1 MSEVYQF
8 KISERNRKIFEA
20 IKIGRKKVE
29 TRAATVR
36 YKDIIVG
43 DRVMF
48 TCGKDCFERVI
59 GRVTHFA
66 SVDEMLTKYKVED
79 IDPTRHTADEL
90 KHLYA
95 SFPDYGDKIEKVGI
109 IALEI

>member
-1 MSEVYQF
+1 MKVVHRF
-8 KISERNRKIFEA
+8 KIAANNRKIFEA

-36 YKDIIVG
+36 YKDIAVG
-43 DRVMF
+43 DVIMF
-48 TCGKDCFERVI
+48 TCGKDCFERTV
-59 GRVTHFA
+59 GRVTIFT
-66 SVDEMLTKYKVED
+66 SVDEMLAKYKVED

-90 KHLYA
+90 KRLYA
-95 SFPDYGDKIEKVGI
+95 TFPDYSEKIEEVGI